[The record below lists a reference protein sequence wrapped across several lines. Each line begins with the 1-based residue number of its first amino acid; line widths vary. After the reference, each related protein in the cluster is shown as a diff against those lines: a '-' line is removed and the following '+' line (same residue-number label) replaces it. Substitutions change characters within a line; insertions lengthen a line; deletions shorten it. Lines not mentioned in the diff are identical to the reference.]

1 MVKRLIRMKTVYS
14 LTNDI
19 TCNCYQESA
28 SNFILDFNGKVTSNN
43 HNVNN
48 LITAIEDSFY
58 FTDIETLT
66 ITKSAFLK
74 LKGKDIAAL
83 NADIL
88 IIKEEV
94 YCNVFEVSLWGEVD
108 CYYKDGVIGLESF
121 LDGLVSAI
129 YSNI

>member
-108 CYYKDGVIGLESF
+108 CCHKDGVIGLESF